1 MATINIGGVKVTG
14 DNIEIRNGK
23 VIVDGVEISGVQN
36 TAGVS
41 ITSGGTLEVRVL
53 EGRLGN
59 LRADGSIHCENV
71 EGSVNAGGSVHANDV
86 NGNASAGGSVTCG
99 DVGGN
104 ASAGGSVKC
113 GDVRGNVTAMTVKR
127 G

>member
-1 MATINIGGVKVTG
+1 MGTINIGGVSITG
-14 DNIEIRNGK
+14 NDIQIKNGK
-23 VIVDGVEISGVQN
+23 VIVDGVEISGVVN
-36 TAGVS
+36 TNGVS
-41 ITSGGTLEVRVL
+41 ITSGGTLEVRIL
-53 EGRLGN
+53 EGRVEN
-59 LRADGSIHCENV
+59 LRADGSIHCANV
-71 EGSVNAGGSVHANDV
+71 EGSVNAGGSVHAENV

>member
-1 MATINIGGVKVTG
+1 MATITIGGVKVTG

-23 VIVDGVEISGVQN
+23 VIVDGVEFDGVMN

-41 ITSGGTLEVRVL
+41 ITNGGTLEVRVL

-71 EGSVNAGGSVHANDV
+71 EGSVNAGGSVHANNV
-86 NGNASAGGSVTCG
+86 TGNANAGGSVTCG